1 MLWSSDRSECFNT
14 PGCELARDLRW
25 VGHLLAADSQRLRS
39 QATLEAVLF
48 ANPWLGIAVT
58 FTVGLSLLLACLP
71 GGWECPVDQG
81 EPTED
86 EEHPSP
92 PQDLLALSVQ
102 HVAQDGLWERQV

>member
-1 MLWSSDRSECFNT
+1 MARGLW
-14 PGCELARDLRW
+14 LVW
-25 VGHLLAADSQRLRS
+25 HLLVAESQRLHS

-48 ANPWLGIAVT
+48 AKPWLGIAVT

-92 PQDLLALSVQ
+92 PQDLLALSIQ
-102 HVAQDGLWERQV
+102 HVA